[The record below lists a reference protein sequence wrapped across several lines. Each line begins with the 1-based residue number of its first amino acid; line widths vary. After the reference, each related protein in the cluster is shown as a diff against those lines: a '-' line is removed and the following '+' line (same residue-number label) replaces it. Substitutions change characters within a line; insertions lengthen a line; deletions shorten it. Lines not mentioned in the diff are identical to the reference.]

1 MLERWQ
7 DRRLRAMP
15 KPGTD
20 VRFNV
25 LGPLQVVSDG
35 AMLPMGGPKK
45 RAVLGY
51 LLVHANNVVA
61 TSQMIKVIWPQ
72 GAPSTARKM
81 LQNTVSWIRGL
92 LAERDLAPSCAL
104 LTHSPGYLLRVDESM
119 VDLLRFERL
128 ARAGREALADGR
140 RAEAT
145 RALREALD
153 LWRGP
158 ALEDLTDTG
167 ITWPRLAAL
176 QEERLTT
183 LEDYLEAEIAAG
195 RHHEHVA
202 ELDELVTAEPHRE
215 RACRLLMVALYRCGR
230 QVDALR
236 AYQRTRKALMDDLA
250 LEPTRELRELETRI
264 LAHDVSLR
272 PVVEPELRLTLSG
285 AAHVRPAPT
294 VETVPD
300 EVPAA
305 RRAGGDSVAAPP
317 RPTASTGERKLV
329 SILTTSFDLGHEVDP
344 EDVDDLLADL
354 AAAVRAEAE
363 LAGGTVVC
371 CTGSAVQAV
380 FGVPRTDEQ
389 DMLAAVRTALVVR
402 DRFAAREDA
411 DPLPVTVR
419 LSVNTEEILIKT
431 HGAAPQV
438 VSPAIDTCLRRV
450 WSLPPDTVWICEA
463 TRRSG
468 GADLIHDP
476 VPYSTHTGPPLWH
489 ATGLRGDPPYPV
501 DIARPPLVD
510 RDHDLIILQEHLD
523 LVVRRGRGRILTLVG
538 EAGMGK
544 SRLVLELARLIR
556 RSPDRAKVLRTGT
569 VHGLRTATAD
579 PLTALVASWAGLS
592 HGCTPEEA
600 EAKVTAAVSGLLGE
614 GSAARSLT
622 SGLLPLFA
630 PGGRVRGGPDVG
642 AVHAA
647 VVDLLTG
654 IAGELPV
661 VLVVEDLHAA
671 DEDLLRFLGLLAGR
685 VAAIPLLLISTA
697 RPQLVSRR
705 VCSRAS
711 TTMTLDRLT
720 DAAVREL
727 WGSVLRREEEGD
739 GAGLT
744 PELFDRIGGNPMFA
758 IEFARQRL
766 HEPDGA
772 PQGRLPARIYRVIAA
787 TLDRL
792 EPEEKEVL
800 KEATLV
806 SGPIVPDTVAALGCR
821 TVEVVRGCL
830 DGLARR
836 HLLVR
841 ELDGRGY
848 TFAHP
853 VIRDVAH
860 AQLPKATRSGADRR
874 AGALRA
880 C

>member
-1 MLERWQ
+1 M
-7 DRRLRAMP
+7 
-15 KPGTD
+15 
-20 VRFNV
+20 RFNV

-35 AMLPMGGPKK
+35 AILPMGGPKK

-51 LLVHANNVVA
+51 LLVHANEVVA

-81 LQNTVSWIRGL
+81 LQNTVSWIRSL
-92 LAERDLAPSCAL
+92 LAEHDLATSCAL

-128 ARAGREALADGR
+128 TRIGREALADGR

-145 RALREALD
+145 RTLREALD

-167 ITWPRLAAL
+167 ITWPRLVAL
-176 QEERLTT
+176 QEKRLTT
-183 LEDYLEAEIAAG
+183 LEDYLEAEIAVG
-195 RHHEHVA
+195 HHHEQVA
-202 ELDELVTAEPHRE
+202 ELDQLVAAEPHRE
-215 RACRLLMVALYRCGR
+215 RACRLLMIALYRCGR

-236 AYQRTRKALMDDLA
+236 AYQRTRKVLMDDLA

-264 LAHDVSLR
+264 LAHDVSLH
-272 PVVEPELRLTLSG
+272 PAGEPELRLTIPG
-285 AAHVRPAPT
+285 AAHVRPEPMT

-300 EVPAA
+300 RVSAA
-305 RRAGGDSVAAPP
+305 RRAGGEPVAPPP

-380 FGVPRTDEQ
+380 FGVPRTGEQ
-389 DMLAAVRTALVVR
+389 DMLTAVRTALVVR
-402 DRFAAREDA
+402 DRFAAREDVG
-411 DPLPVTVR
+411 PLTVAVR

-431 HGAAPQV
+431 HGVAPLV

-450 WSLPPDTVWICEA
+450 WSLLPDTVWICEA

-476 VPYSTHTGPPLWH
+476 VPYSSPTGPPLWR
-489 ATGLRGDPPYPV
+489 ATGLRGDPPYHV
-501 DIARPPLVD
+501 DIPRPPLVD
-510 RDHDLIILQEHLD
+510 RDHDLMILQEHLD

-600 EAKVTAAVSGLLGE
+600 EAEVTAAVSGLLGE

-622 SGLLPLFA
+622 RGLLPLFV
-630 PGGRVRGGPDVG
+630 PGGRVRGGPDDG

-647 VVDLLTG
+647 VVDLLTQ

-671 DEDLLRFLGLLAGR
+671 DDDLLRFLGLLAGR

-697 RPQLVSRR
+697 RPQLASRR

-727 WGSVLRREEEGD
+727 WASVLRREEEGD

-772 PQGRLPARIYRVIAA
+772 PEGRLPARIYRVVAA
-787 TLDRL
+787 RLDRL

-830 DGLARR
+830 DELTRR

-880 C
+880 G

>member
-1 MLERWQ
+1 M
-7 DRRLRAMP
+7 
-15 KPGTD
+15 
-20 VRFNV
+20 
-25 LGPLQVVSDG
+25 VSDG

-92 LAERDLAPSCAL
+92 LAEHDLAPSCAL

-119 VDLLRFERL
+119 LDLLRFERL
-128 ARAGREALADGR
+128 ARVGREALADGR

-153 LWRGP
+153 LWRGT

-202 ELDELVTAEPHRE
+202 ELNELVTAEPHRE

-250 LEPTRELRELETRI
+250 LEPTWELRELETRI

-285 AAHVRPAPT
+285 APHVRPAPT

-300 EVPAA
+300 GVPTA
-305 RRAGGDSVAAPP
+305 RRAGVEPVAPSP

-329 SILTTSFDLGHEVDP
+329 SILTTSFDLGHGVDP

-380 FGVPRTDEQ
+380 FGVPRTGEQ

-402 DRFAAREDA
+402 DRFAAREDTGLLSA
-411 DPLPVTVR
+411 TVR

-431 HGAAPQV
+431 HGAAPEV
-438 VSPAIDTCLRRV
+438 VSPAIDTCLRQV

-476 VPYSTHTGPPLWH
+476 APYPSPAGSRLWH
-489 ATGLRGDPPYPV
+489 ATGLRGDPPCPV
-501 DIARPPLVD
+501 DIPRPPLVD
-510 RDHDLIILQEHLD
+510 RDLDLVILQEHLD

-556 RSPDRAKVLRTGT
+556 HNPDRARVLRTGT

-579 PLTALVASWAGLS
+579 PVAALVASWAGLS

-614 GSAARSLT
+614 DSAARSLARD
-622 SGLLPLFA
+622 LLPLFA
-630 PGGRVRGGPDVG
+630 PGGRARGGPDAG

-654 IAGELPV
+654 IARELPV

-697 RPQLVSRR
+697 RPELARRR

-727 WGSVLRREEEGD
+727 WGSVLRREEGGD
-739 GAGLT
+739 GTGLT
-744 PELFDRIGGNPMFA
+744 PELFDRIGGNPMYA

-766 HEPDGA
+766 HEPDGT
-772 PQGRLPARIYRVIAA
+772 PEGRLPARIYRVVAA
-787 TLDRL
+787 MLDRL
-792 EPEEKEVL
+792 GPEEKEVL

-821 TVEVVRGCL
+821 SVGVVRGCL
-830 DGLARR
+830 DELTRR
-836 HLLVR
+836 HLLVH
-841 ELDGRGY
+841 ELDERGY

-874 AGALRA
+874 AGALRVG
-880 C
+880 

>member
-1 MLERWQ
+1 M
-7 DRRLRAMP
+7 
-15 KPGTD
+15 
-20 VRFNV
+20 RFNV

-92 LAERDLAPSCAL
+92 LAEHDLAPSCAL

-195 RHHEHVA
+195 RHQEHVA
-202 ELDELVTAEPHRE
+202 QLDELVTAEPHRE

-236 AYQRTRKALMDDLA
+236 AYQRTRKALVDDLA

-264 LAHDVSLR
+264 LAHDLSLR
-272 PVVEPELRLTLSG
+272 PAAGPELRLTIPG
-285 AAHVRPAPT
+285 AAHAGPVPTVGTVPDRVPAAAVRPAGA
-294 VETVPD
+294 EQ
-300 EVPAA
+300 
-305 RRAGGDSVAAPP
+305 AAPP
-317 RPTASTGERKLV
+317 PRPAASTGERKLV
-329 SILTTSFDLGHEVDP
+329 SILTTSFDLGPGVDP

-354 AAAVRAEAE
+354 AAAVRAETE
-363 LAGGTVVC
+363 NAGGTVVC

-380 FGVPRTDEQ
+380 FGVPRTGEH

-411 DPLPVTVR
+411 GPLPVTVR

-431 HGAAPQV
+431 HGAAPEV
-438 VSPAIDTCLRRV
+438 VSPAIDICLRRV

-468 GADLIHDP
+468 GADLVHDP
-476 VPYSTHTGPPLWH
+476 APYSSPAGPPLWR
-489 ATGLRGDPPYPV
+489 ATGLRGDPPCPV
-501 DIARPPLVD
+501 DIPRPPLVD
-510 RDHDLIILQEHLD
+510 RDHDLMILQEHLD

-556 RSPDRAKVLRTGT
+556 RSPDRARVLRTGT
-569 VHGLRTATAD
+569 MHGLRTATAD
-579 PLTALVASWAGLS
+579 PLAALVASWAGVA

-600 EAKVTAAVSGLLGE
+600 GARVAAAVSGLRGE
-614 GSAARSLT
+614 DSAARSLT
-622 SGLLPLFA
+622 RGLLPLFA
-630 PGGRVRGGPDVG
+630 PGGRVRGGPDAGV
-642 AVHAA
+642 VHAA

-671 DEDLLRFLGLLAGR
+671 DDDLLRFLGLLAGR

-697 RPQLVSRR
+697 RPQLVGGR
-705 VCSRAS
+705 VCARAS

-727 WGSVLRREEEGD
+727 WASVLRREEEGD

-744 PELFDRIGGNPMFA
+744 PELFDRIGGNPMYA

-766 HEPDGA
+766 HEPHGI
-772 PQGRLPARIYRVIAA
+772 PEGRLPARIYRVVAA

-821 TVEVVRGCL
+821 TVEAVRGCL
-830 DGLARR
+830 DDLARR

-874 AGALRA
+874 AGALRV

>member
-1 MLERWQ
+1 MLERRQ

-15 KPGTD
+15 KPRTD

-25 LGPLQVVSDG
+25 LGPLQVVRDG
-35 AMLPMGGPKK
+35 AILPMGGPKK

-51 LLVHANNVVA
+51 LLVHANDVVA

-81 LQNTVSWIRGL
+81 LQNTVSWFRSV
-92 LAERDLAPSCAL
+92 LAEHDLAPSCAL

-119 VDLLRFERL
+119 VDLLRYERL
-128 ARAGREALADGR
+128 TRAGRQALADGR

-145 RALREALD
+145 RTLREALD

-158 ALEDLTDTG
+158 VLEDLTDTG

-195 RHHEHVA
+195 RHHQHVA
-202 ELDELVTAEPHRE
+202 ELDQLVTAEPHRE
-215 RACRLLMVALYRCGR
+215 RACRLLMIALYRCGR

-236 AYQRTRKALMDDLA
+236 AYHRTRKVLMDDLA
-250 LEPTRELRELETRI
+250 LEPTRELRELESRI
-264 LAHDVSLR
+264 LAQDVSLR
-272 PVVEPELRLTLSG
+272 PAAEPELRLTLPG
-285 AAHVRPAPT
+285 AAHDRPAPA
-294 VETVPD
+294 VEAVPD
-300 EVPAA
+300 REPTAH
-305 RRAGGDSVAAPP
+305 RAGAEEAAPSP
-317 RPTASTGERKLV
+317 RPAASTGERKLV
-329 SILTTSFDLGHEVDP
+329 SILTTSFDLGPEVDP

-354 AAAVRAEAE
+354 AAAVRTEVE
-363 LAGGTVVC
+363 NAGGTVVC

-380 FGVPRTDEQ
+380 FGVPRTGEH
-389 DMLAAVRTALVVR
+389 DMLAAVRTGLAVR

-411 DPLPVTVR
+411 GPRPATVR
-419 LSVNTEEILIKT
+419 LSVNTEEVLIKT
-431 HGAAPQV
+431 HGAAPEV
-438 VSPAIDTCLRRV
+438 VSPAIDICLRRV
-450 WSLPPDTVWICEA
+450 WSLPPDSVWICEA

-468 GADLIHDP
+468 GADLIHDLA
-476 VPYSTHTGPPLWH
+476 PYSSPAGPPLWH
-489 ATGLRGDPPYPV
+489 ATGLRGDPPCPV
-501 DIARPPLVD
+501 DIPRPPLVD
-510 RDHDLIILQEHLD
+510 RDHDLMILQEHFD
-523 LVVRRGRGRILTLVG
+523 QVVRRGRGRILTLVG

-556 RSPDRAKVLRTGT
+556 RGPDRARVLRTGT

-579 PLTALVASWAGLS
+579 PLAGLVASWAGLA

-614 GSAARSLT
+614 ESAARSLT
-622 SGLLPLFA
+622 RDLLPLFA
-630 PGGRVRGGPDVG
+630 PGGRARGGPDTGVL
-642 AVHAA
+642 HAA
-647 VVDLLTG
+647 VVDLLVR

-671 DEDLLRFLGLLAGR
+671 DDDLSRFLGLLAGR

-697 RPQLVSRR
+697 RPQLARR
-705 VCSRAS
+705 LCSQAS
-711 TTMTLDRLT
+711 TTITLDRLT
-720 DAAVREL
+720 DDAVREL
-727 WGSVLRREEEGD
+727 WGSVLRREDDGD

-772 PQGRLPARIYRVIAA
+772 PEGRLPARIYRVVAA

-792 EPEEKEVL
+792 APDEKEIL

-806 SGPIVPDTVAALGCR
+806 SGPIVPDTVAALGCH

-830 DGLARR
+830 DDLTRR
-836 HLLVR
+836 DLLVR
-841 ELDGRGY
+841 DRDGTGY
-848 TFAHP
+848 AFAHP

-860 AQLPKATRSGADRR
+860 AQLPKATRSCADRR
-874 AGALRA
+874 AEALRVG
-880 C
+880 